1 MNSYVGMTTVKK
13 KKKNRDKNDYFSLNI
28 GYFSHY
34 QPT

>member
-1 MNSYVGMTTVKK
+1 MNSYVGMTTVK